1 MQTCTKCAIQP
12 NFHHFE
18 YMGETSMG
26 VQIFYTKPYPNIETK
41 FTRETMNNYLY
52 HLESTKN
59 YCHDVFPFIW
69 IFDAYGLDKHEI
81 PNASLMKEF
90 YKIIDSRYKDSMK
103 KVYIL
108 HANKMVQFI
117 LGVIKLFVKKESY
130 EKLVLVKGP
139 LELLEEGIVGSM
151 VKRLSAPMSVPTET
165 AECPNECPKRNV

>member
-1 MQTCTKCAIQP
+1 MQTCTKCAVTP

-26 VQIFYTKPYPNIETK
+26 VQIFYTRPYPNIETK
-41 FTRETMNNYLY
+41 FTRDTMNNYLY
-52 HLESTKN
+52 HLEYTRN

-81 PNASLMKEF
+81 PNPSLMKEF
-90 YKIIDSRYKDSMK
+90 YSIMHSRYKDSMK

-108 HANKMVQFI
+108 HANKMVQFV

-130 EKLVLVKGP
+130 AKIVMVRSAV
-139 LELLEEGIVGSM
+139 ELLEEGLAGSI
-151 VKRLSAPMSVPTET
+151 VKRVFGG
-165 AECPNECPKRNV
+165 N